1 MSCPN
6 QADLIRL
13 IAGELEPAAAS
24 DLRGHLDRCPACAAV
39 VGELAA
45 TWEVMGAAD
54 QQSAPADLWPTV
66 QSSVELAARRRSG
79 WVPRT
84 APALLQTAA
93 SVVLAL
99 GLGWLAGSWLVGPAA
114 PEPTSPDFTAEQEL
128 IVSLGLDE
136 FTSFSAT
143 GLPEALLSTGEE
155 PSEEER

>member
-6 QADLIRL
+6 EADLIRL
-13 IAGELEPAAAS
+13 IAGEFEPAAAN
-24 DLRGHLDRCPACAAV
+24 DLRGHLNGCPVCAAV
-39 VGELAA
+39 VGELVA
-45 TWEVMGAAD
+45 TWEVMGAWD
-54 QQSAPADLWPTV
+54 DEGAPSDLWPTV
-66 QSSVELAARRRSG
+66 RSSVELAARRRSG

-93 SVVLAL
+93 SVVVAV
-99 GLGWLAGSWLVGPAA
+99 GLGWLAGSWLAGPAA

-136 FTSFSAT
+136 FASFSAT

-155 PSEEER
+155 PSEEEP